1 MPLDE
6 LIPVLQTSIGPV
18 ILISGV
24 GMRLLTMTNRFGR
37 TIDRSRALISLR
49 SESSNSRRL
58 AVELQLGILWKR
70 ARLLRQAISLATVAA
85 LLAALMIIVLFMGT
99 LVDLHVAVV
108 VVLLFAACL
117 TSLIGSLLFFLR
129 DINLSLRALTHEL
142 EQEVEPRVG

>member
-6 LIPVLQTSIGPV
+6 LIPVLQTAIGPV

-24 GMRLLTMTNRFGR
+24 GMLLLTMTNRLGR
-37 TIDRSRALISLR
+37 TIDRSRALIVLR
-49 SESSNSRRL
+49 SASSNSRRL

-70 ARLLRQAISLATVAA
+70 ARLLRQAITLATVAA
-85 LLAALMIIVLFMGT
+85 LLAAFLIIVLFMGT
-99 LVDLHVAVV
+99 LVDLHVTVV
-108 VVLLFAACL
+108 VILLFTACL

-142 EQEVEPRVG
+142 EQGVE

>member
-1 MPLDE
+1 MPLDQ
-6 LIPVLQTSIGPV
+6 LIPVLQTAIGPV

-24 GMRLLTMTNRFGR
+24 GMLLLTMTNRLGR
-37 TIDRSRALISLR
+37 TIDRSRALIALR
-49 SESSNSRRL
+49 GESSDSRRL

-70 ARLLRQAISLATVAA
+70 ARLLRQAITLATVAA
-85 LLAALMIIVLFMGT
+85 LLASLLIIVLFMGT
-99 LVDLHVAVV
+99 LVDLQISVV

-142 EQEVEPRVG
+142 EQEVE

>member
-6 LIPVLQTSIGPV
+6 LIPVLQTAIGPV

-24 GMRLLTMTNRFGR
+24 GMLLLTMTNRLGR
-37 TIDRSRALISLR
+37 TIDRSRALIDLR
-49 SESSNSRRL
+49 RVASDARRL
-58 AVELQLGILWKR
+58 AIELQLGILWRR
-70 ARLLRQAISLATVAA
+70 ARLLRQAITMATVSA

-99 LVDLHVAVV
+99 LVDLQVAVV

-129 DINLSLRALTHEL
+129 DVNLSLRALTHEL
-142 EQEVEPRVG
+142 EQDVA

>member
-6 LIPVLQTSIGPV
+6 LIPVLQTAIGPV

-24 GMRLLTMTNRFGR
+24 GMLLLTMTNRLGR
-37 TIDRSRALISLR
+37 TIDRSRALIDLR
-49 SESSNSRRL
+49 RAASDARRL
-58 AVELQLGILWKR
+58 AIELQLGILWRR
-70 ARLLRQAISLATVAA
+70 ARLLRQAITMATVSA

-129 DINLSLRALTHEL
+129 DVNLSLRALTHEL
-142 EQEVEPRVG
+142 EQDVG

>member
-1 MPLDE
+1 MPLDQ
-6 LIPVLQTSIGPV
+6 LIPVLQTAIGPV

-24 GMRLLTMTNRFGR
+24 GMLLLTMTNRLGR
-37 TIDRSRALISLR
+37 TIDRTRALIDLR
-49 SESSNSRRL
+49 RAASDARRL
-58 AVELQLGILWKR
+58 GIELQLGILWRR
-70 ARLLRQAISLATVAA
+70 ARLLRQAITLATVAA

-129 DINLSLRALTHEL
+129 DVNLSLRALTHEL
-142 EQEVEPRVG
+142 EQDVA